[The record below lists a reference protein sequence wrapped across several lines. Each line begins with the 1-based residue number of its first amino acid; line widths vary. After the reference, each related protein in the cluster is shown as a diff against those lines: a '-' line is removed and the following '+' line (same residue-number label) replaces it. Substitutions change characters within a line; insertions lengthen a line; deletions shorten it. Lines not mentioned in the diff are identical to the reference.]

1 MIIETIKPLKGRSL
15 NNVKFIS
22 VLSILCIL
30 FLASVFIFNYF
41 LSTSIQVA
49 TVSNTVP
56 VVNNG
61 VPNVQINKTV
71 AASDEHWGTQNDG
84 TTVNAV
90 FSKLKVRSAMSESE
104 FRQEAQNTL
113 FRDSE
118 ERKIRMQAYA
128 TKVNA
133 DLSDESFRV
142 EAKKVLYREED

>member
-1 MIIETIKPLKGRSL
+1 MTIKTIKPSKGRSL

-30 FLASVFIFNYF
+30 FLASVFVFNHF
-41 LSTSIQVA
+41 LSASTQVA

-71 AASDEHWGTQNDG
+71 AASDKHLETYDDG
-84 TTVNAV
+84 IT
-90 FSKLKVRSAMSESE
+90 MSESD

-118 ERKIRMQAYA
+118 RKARRQEYA

-142 EAKKVLYREED
+142 EAKKVLYREEN

>member
-1 MIIETIKPLKGRSL
+1 MTIKTIKPSKGRSL

-41 LSTSIQVA
+41 LSTSTQVE

-56 VVNNG
+56 VVNNS
-61 VPNVQINKTV
+61 VSNVQINKTV
-71 AASDEHWGTQNDG
+71 AASDKHSGTHNDG
-84 TTVNAV
+84 IT
-90 FSKLKVRSAMSESE
+90 MSESD

-118 ERKIRMQAYA
+118 RKARRQEYA

-142 EAKKVLYREED
+142 EAKKVLYREEN

>member
-1 MIIETIKPLKGRSL
+1 MTIETIKASKGRSL

-41 LSTSIQVA
+41 LSTSTQVA

-56 VVNNG
+56 VVDNG

-71 AASDEHWGTQNDG
+71 AASDKHLETHDDG
-84 TTVNAV
+84 IT
-90 FSKLKVRSAMSESE
+90 MSESD

-118 ERKIRMQAYA
+118 RKARRQAYDM
-128 TKVNA
+128 KLNA

-142 EAKKVLYREED
+142 EAKKVLYREEN

>member
-1 MIIETIKPLKGRSL
+1 M
-15 NNVKFIS
+15 
-22 VLSILCIL
+22 
-30 FLASVFIFNYF
+30 
-41 LSTSIQVA
+41 
-49 TVSNTVP
+49 SNTAP

-71 AASDEHWGTQNDG
+71 AASDKHLNTQNDG
-84 TTVNAV
+84 IT
-90 FSKLKVRSAMSESE
+90 MSESG

-118 ERKIRMQAYA
+118 ERKTRMQAYA

-133 DLSDESFRV
+133 DLSDESFKV

>member
-1 MIIETIKPLKGRSL
+1 MTIKTIKSSKGRSL

-30 FLASVFIFNYF
+30 FLASVFVFNHF
-41 LSTSIQVA
+41 LSTSTQVA

-56 VVNNG
+56 VINNG
-61 VPNVQINKTV
+61 VLNVQINKTV
-71 AASDEHWGTQNDG
+71 AASDKHLVTQNDDI
-84 TTVNAV
+84 T
-90 FSKLKVRSAMSESE
+90 MSESD

-118 ERKIRMQAYA
+118 RKARRQEYA

-142 EAKKVLYREED
+142 EAKKVLYREEN

>member
-1 MIIETIKPLKGRSL
+1 MTIKTIKPSKGRSL

-30 FLASVFIFNYF
+30 FLASVFVFNHF
-41 LSTSIQVA
+41 LSASTQVA

-71 AASDEHWGTQNDG
+71 AASDKHLETYDDG
-84 TTVNAV
+84 IT
-90 FSKLKVRSAMSESE
+90 MSESD
-104 FRQEAQNTL
+104 FKQEAQNTL

-118 ERKIRMQAYA
+118 RKARRQEYA

-142 EAKKVLYREED
+142 EAKKVLYREEN

>member
-1 MIIETIKPLKGRSL
+1 MTIKTIKSSKGRSL

-30 FLASVFIFNYF
+30 FLASVFIFNHF
-41 LSTSIQVA
+41 LSTSTQVA

-56 VVNNG
+56 VINNG
-61 VPNVQINKTV
+61 VLNVQINKTV
-71 AASDEHWGTQNDG
+71 AASDKHLVTQNDG
-84 TTVNAV
+84 IT
-90 FSKLKVRSAMSESE
+90 MSESN

-118 ERKIRMQAYA
+118 RKARRQEYA

>member
-1 MIIETIKPLKGRSL
+1 MKIETIKASKGRSL
-15 NNVKFIS
+15 NNVKFI
-22 VLSILCIL
+22 SILCIL

-41 LSTSIQVA
+41 LSASTQVA

-56 VVNNG
+56 VVDNG

-71 AASDEHWGTQNDG
+71 AASDKHLETHDDG
-84 TTVNAV
+84 IT
-90 FSKLKVRSAMSESE
+90 MSESD

-118 ERKIRMQAYA
+118 RKARRQEYA
-128 TKVNA
+128 MKVNA

>member
-1 MIIETIKPLKGRSL
+1 MTIKTIKPSKGRSL

-41 LSTSIQVA
+41 LSASTQVA

-71 AASDEHWGTQNDG
+71 AASDKHLETYDDG
-84 TTVNAV
+84 IT
-90 FSKLKVRSAMSESE
+90 MSESD
-104 FRQEAQNTL
+104 FKQEAQNTL

-118 ERKIRMQAYA
+118 RKARRQEYA

-142 EAKKVLYREED
+142 EAKKVLYREEN

>member
-1 MIIETIKPLKGRSL
+1 MTIKTIKPSKGRSL

-30 FLASVFIFNYF
+30 FLASVFVFNHF
-41 LSTSIQVA
+41 LSASTQVA

-71 AASDEHWGTQNDG
+71 AASDKHLETYDDG
-84 TTVNAV
+84 IT
-90 FSKLKVRSAMSESE
+90 MSESD
-104 FRQEAQNTL
+104 FKQEAQNTL

-118 ERKIRMQAYA
+118 RKARRQEYA

-133 DLSDESFRV
+133 DLSDESFRI
-142 EAKKVLYREED
+142 EAKKVLYREEN

>member
-1 MIIETIKPLKGRSL
+1 MTIKTIKPSKGKSL

-22 VLSILCIL
+22 VLSIVCIL

-41 LSTSIQVA
+41 LSTSTQVA
-49 TVSNTVP
+49 TVSNTAP

-71 AASDEHWGTQNDG
+71 AASDKHLNTQNDG
-84 TTVNAV
+84 IT
-90 FSKLKVRSAMSESE
+90 MSESG

-118 ERKIRMQAYA
+118 ERKTRMQAYA

>member
-1 MIIETIKPLKGRSL
+1 MTIKTIKPSKGKSL

-30 FLASVFIFNYF
+30 FLASVFIFNHF
-41 LSTSIQVA
+41 LSASTQVA

-56 VVNNG
+56 VVNNS
-61 VPNVQINKTV
+61 VSNVQINKTV
-71 AASDEHWGTQNDG
+71 AASDKHLNTQNDG
-84 TTVNAV
+84 IT
-90 FSKLKVRSAMSESE
+90 MSESD

-118 ERKIRMQAYA
+118 RKARRQEYA

-142 EAKKVLYREED
+142 EAKKVLYREEDR

>member
-1 MIIETIKPLKGRSL
+1 MTIKTIKPSKGRSL

-30 FLASVFIFNYF
+30 FLASVFVFNHF
-41 LSTSIQVA
+41 LSASTQVA

-71 AASDEHWGTQNDG
+71 AASDKHLETHDDAIT
-84 TTVNAV
+84 
-90 FSKLKVRSAMSESE
+90 MSESD

-118 ERKIRMQAYA
+118 RKARRQEYA

>member
-1 MIIETIKPLKGRSL
+1 MTIKTIKSSKGRSL

-30 FLASVFIFNYF
+30 FLASVFIFNHF
-41 LSTSIQVA
+41 LSASTQVA

-56 VVNNG
+56 VVNNS
-61 VPNVQINKTV
+61 VSNVQINKTV
-71 AASDEHWGTQNDG
+71 AASDKHLNTQNDG
-84 TTVNAV
+84 IT
-90 FSKLKVRSAMSESE
+90 MSESD

-118 ERKIRMQAYA
+118 RKARRQEYA

-142 EAKKVLYREED
+142 EAKKVLYREEDR

>member
-1 MIIETIKPLKGRSL
+1 MTIKTIKPSKGRSL

-41 LSTSIQVA
+41 LSASTQVA

-56 VVNNG
+56 VINNG
-61 VPNVQINKTV
+61 VLNVQINKIV
-71 AASDEHWGTQNDG
+71 AASDKHLGTQNDG
-84 TTVNAV
+84 IT
-90 FSKLKVRSAMSESE
+90 MSESD

-118 ERKIRMQAYA
+118 RKARRQEYA

-133 DLSDESFRV
+133 DLSDESFRI
-142 EAKKVLYREED
+142 EAKKVLYREEN

>member
-1 MIIETIKPLKGRSL
+1 MTIKTIKPSKGRSL

-30 FLASVFIFNYF
+30 FLASVLIFNYF
-41 LSTSIQVA
+41 LSTSTQVA
-49 TVSNTVP
+49 TVSNTAP

-71 AASDEHWGTQNDG
+71 AASDKHLVTQNDG
-84 TTVNAV
+84 IT
-90 FSKLKVRSAMSESE
+90 MSESG

-118 ERKIRMQAYA
+118 ERKTRMQAYA